1 MCSIILVVSSFAICY
16 RNKLWRNEINVR
28 KRMARMTRRNTKEDI
43 IFNLSKS
50 SGMSGELFI
59 IICQKRKDLSGVR
72 ANNEIV
78 RNMGSSL
85 SVYEELAVQE
95 NKVMMDMKNV
105 LKSTSSYLSV
115 PGRESRENY
124 TGLDE
129 KASMNDKKF

>member
-1 MCSIILVVSSFAICY
+1 MCYILLVVSSFAICY

-50 SGMSGELFI
+50 SGMSGEVLI
-59 IICQKRKDLSGVR
+59 IRYHKRKELSGVR

-95 NKVMMDMKNV
+95 NKVMMDMNNV
-105 LKSTSSYLSV
+105 KRSTSSYLSV
-115 PGRESRENY
+115 PGRESREEY
-124 TGLDE
+124 KGLDE
-129 KASMNDKKF
+129 KASMNDIKF